1 MMAPSLLNKVLFSEG
16 GHWGRAVGGKE
27 GIKDA
32 NLWPKNVVFVCEA
45 PFGQVQLTDR
55 ERNEHHISALED
67 TRAATAVDD
76 SKR

>member
-1 MMAPSLLNKVLFSEG
+1 MPISDRRMS
-16 GHWGRAVGGKE
+16 
-27 GIKDA
+27 
-32 NLWPKNVVFVCEA
+32 VFVCEA
-45 PFGQVQLTDR
+45 PFGQVQLTNR